1 MGSRAGRSPAGHLR
15 AATGA
20 ALGVAG
26 VGLAAAFLAEPI
38 FGTSPALV
46 LSFDH
51 SGQLELGGVVIF
63 FVVAVAVLLGGPFG
77 AWLALRAGR
86 CARAGW
92 TAVLTGL
99 LSVGATSVVLSLVP
113 SSPGD
118 PVLEPYGL
126 VVGGFT
132 SGLLSRILVLLLGHG
147 RRSSP

>member
-1 MGSRAGRSPAGHLR
+1 MNSRAGRAPGGYGR

-26 VGLAAAFLAEPI
+26 LGLLAAFLADPV

-51 SGQLELGGVVIF
+51 DGQLELGGVVIF

-77 AWLALRAGR
+77 AWVALRAGR
-86 CARAGW
+86 CTRAGS

-99 LSVGATSVVLSLVP
+99 LSLGAASFVLSLVP
-113 SSPGD
+113 SAPGD
-118 PVLEPYGL
+118 PVLEPYGI
-126 VVGGFT
+126 VVGALL
-132 SGLLSRILVLLLGHG
+132 SGLLSRTVVLLLAHG
-147 RRSSP
+147 RRNSS

>member
-1 MGSRAGRSPAGHLR
+1 M
-15 AATGA
+15 
-20 ALGVAG
+20 
-26 VGLAAAFLAEPI
+26 
-38 FGTSPALV
+38 
-46 LSFDH
+46 
-51 SGQLELGGVVIF
+51 VIF

-86 CARAGW
+86 CARADW